1 MLSGGGMGVTQLWE
15 SHPQLHISRHLTA
28 SSFTMVS
35 SFLMGASGSMLTTTS
50 PVGREEG
57 PPLYSPRRPFR
68 SLPGQ
73 REGQTDRQ
81 TDREEQEEE

>member
-1 MLSGGGMGVTQLWE
+1 MLSGGGMGVAQLWE
-15 SHPQLHISRHLTA
+15 SHPQLHIARHLTA

-35 SFLMGASGSMLTTTS
+35 SFLTGASGSMLTTTS

-57 PPLYSPRRPFR
+57 APLYSPRRPFR

-73 REGQTDRQ
+73 RDGETDRQ